1 MNRKV
6 NRIQKEEVKRYKD
19 NIRVIKLAEAHNDPE
34 IKEVVTSSGEEFVK
48 WGAKND
54 YYQNL
59 ILRYLGSPTNNRC
72 INGICDLIYGHGV
85 ECTDEYERPDKFKQY
100 LEMKRLFNPHEIRRV
115 IQDLKQL
122 GQGTAQVIYNK
133 DKTKI
138 LKFVHTPT
146 ETWRA
151 GKADRGVIKKY
162 YYHPSWD
169 KYKSGDKLKS
179 LPTFGHGSDKDLIE
193 LYIFRPYKSGYYYY
207 SPVDYHGA
215 LQYCELEEEV
225 SNYHINNVQ
234 NGMQPSMLVNFNN
247 GVPPEEIQELL
258 EQKITDKFAGT
269 SNAGRAIIAFNDD
282 ADSAANI
289 EPIHLPDAHAQYQF
303 LSDESREKIMLGH
316 GVVSPILLG
325 IKDNTGFGNNAEELR
340 TSSILMDNMV
350 IRPFQNIMIDG
361 LKEILSF
368 NSVYLHLYF
377 KTLQPIE
384 FTDVEKIATRIRREE
399 ETGEKLKSEER
410 LKAEEKLSA
419 ETVKLDISD
428 EEADDLYAQLE
439 DLGEKIDLDNWE
451 LIHSEIVKD
460 TEFDFDIDNF
470 SSQGISASPN
480 DDSNQDKEEY
490 KVRYAYMPVRKS
502 PDSRDFCV
510 KMEKFTDNQI
520 VFRKEDINMMSFRG
534 VNKQLGHLKRNY
546 SLFKYK
552 GGKNCHHYWELRVY
566 RSKVAEPNRVA
577 DSTVPVNN
585 PKEVPIRPIDMPNKG
600 AFI

>member
-1 MNRKV
+1 MNRRANKV
-6 NRIQKEEVKRYKD
+6 QEELKRYR
-19 NIRVIKLAEAHNDPE
+19 NNVRVLKLADAHNDPE
-34 IKEVVTSSGEEFVK
+34 IKEVVTSRGEKFVK
-48 WGAKND
+48 WGDKND

-72 INGICDLIYGHGV
+72 VNGICDLIYGHGL
-85 ECTDEYERPDKFKQY
+85 ECTDDYENPNKFKQY
-100 LEMKRLFNPHEIRRV
+100 LEMKRLFNPHEVRRV

-151 GKADRGVIKKY
+151 APAERGIIKKY
-162 YYHPSWD
+162 LYHPNWD
-169 KYKSGDKLKS
+169 KYRETDKLKS
-179 LPTFGHGSDKDLIE
+179 LPTFGHGSEKDLIE

-215 LQYCELEEEV
+215 LQYCHLEEEV

-234 NGMQPSMLVNFNN
+234 NGFQPSMMVNFNN
-247 GVPPEEIQELL
+247 GIPPEEIQSEL
-258 EQKITDKFAGT
+258 EHKIIDKFAGT

-282 ADSAANI
+282 ADSAASV

-340 TSSILMDNMV
+340 TSSILMDNMI
-350 IRPFQNIMIDG
+350 IRPFQNMMIDG
-361 LKEILSF
+361 IKEILSY
-368 NSVYLHLYF
+368 NGVYLHLYF

-384 FTDVEKIATRIRREE
+384 FTDVDKIATKIRREE
-399 ETGEKLKSEER
+399 ETGEKLSKDEST
-410 LKAEEKLSA
+410 KL
-419 ETVKLDISD
+419 VDITDD
-428 EEADDLYAQLE
+428 EAKDLYKQLE
-439 DLGEKIDLDNWE
+439 DLGEEINEDEWE
-451 LIHSEIVKD
+451 LVHSEVVND
-460 TEFDFDIDNF
+460 HDMDFDIE
-470 SSQGISASPN
+470 SLSISASPN
-480 DDSNQDKEEY
+480 EDSSQDQNPY
-490 KVRYAYMPVRKS
+490 KVRYAYMPMRKS
-502 PDSRDFCV
+502 PDSREFCV
-510 KMEKFTDNQI
+510 KMETFTERKI

-534 VNKQLGHLKRNY
+534 VNKELGHLRRNY
-546 SLFKYK
+546 SLLKYK

-566 RSKVAEPNRVA
+566 KSRVFEPNRVA
-577 DSTVPVNN
+577 ESTVSVNN
-585 PKEVPIRPIDMPNKG
+585 PSEVPIRPVDMPNKG